1 MRKNGRN
8 LVSLLLVVLALYLL
22 DNTKLNKY
30 IGYEKVKEYIKEDMD
45 IFGTANGLF
54 GKKILMFYDSDSF
67 VFTPIISKEKYGN
80 GYIIYQYDNYLYS
93 PYVGSVIDIDYI
105 NKSYSITIS
114 NLNGKVLISN
124 IKHLFVKLYQKIES
138 GTLIGLID
146 EYYYYEEI

>member
-30 IGYEKVKEYIKEDMD
+30 IGYSKVKEYIQEDMD
-45 IFGTANGLF
+45 IFGAANDLF
-54 GKKILMFYDSDSF
+54 GKKILLFYELDSF
-67 VFTPIISKEKYGN
+67 VSTPIISKEKYGN
-80 GYIIYQYDNYLYS
+80 GYVVYQYDECLYS
-93 PYVGSVIDIDYI
+93 QYVGSVIRVDF
-105 NKSYSITIS
+105 NSGNYSILIS
-114 NLNGKVLISN
+114 NINGNILISN
-124 IKHLFVKLYQKIES
+124 IKKLFVKLYQKIEA